1 MANNENR
8 VHVIHYHTTGN
19 TSPNSDNIMMG
30 EIALSL
36 SGGSEA
42 IYTKNNSGETI
53 TIGTNIKKLAKL
65 NTNNT
70 FMGVNTFME
79 VNNFRNDINL
89 YSDNLGVK
97 PFLIKN
103 ESSALN
109 VEFSNRRLLALGS
122 NLLTLYV
129 NTNISGNASITG
141 STSISGNTSITGT
154 CTSTGGFYDTSDK
167 RLKKFDGDID
177 VNLDDIKN
185 IQKFL
190 FHFKND
196 ETKKE
201 HIGVYAQEIQKYY
214 PQLVNKDEN
223 GYLTV
228 DYSKLSVIALKA
240 IDKLDEKNCILEEKI
255 NELEK
260 TINDIKEK
268 IS

>member
-1 MANNENR
+1 MTNTTNR
-8 VHVIHYHTTGN
+8 LHVVHYHTTGN

-42 IYTKNNSGETI
+42 IYTKNNSGQTVI
-53 TIGTNIKKLAKL
+53 IGTNINKLAKL
-65 NTNNT
+65 KTDNI

-79 VNNFRNDINL
+79 VNNFKNDINL
-89 YSDNLGVK
+89 YGSNLSVN

-103 ESSALN
+103 ESSVLN
-109 VEFSNRRLLALGS
+109 VIYFNKRLLALGS
-122 NLLTLYV
+122 SSLSLFV
-129 NTNISGNASITG
+129 NTN
-141 STSISGNTSITGT
+141 ISGNTSITGT
-154 CTSTGGFYDTSDK
+154 CTSTGGFYDTSDE

-214 PQLVNKDEN
+214 PQLVNEDEN

-240 IDKLDEKNCILEEKI
+240 IDKLNEKNCILEEKI
-255 NELEK
+255 NEIEK
-260 TINDIKEK
+260 TLIDIKEK

>member
-1 MANNENR
+1 MANTTNR
-8 VHVIHYHTTGN
+8 LHVVHYHTTGN
-19 TSPNSDNIMMG
+19 TAPKNDDIMMG

-42 IYTKNNSGETI
+42 IYTKNNTGGTV
-53 TIGTNIKKLAKL
+53 TIGTNINNLARLKAL
-65 NTNNT
+65 NTFSGENKFTDN
-70 FMGVNTFME
+70 
-79 VNNFRNDINL
+79 IKL
-89 YSDNLGVK
+89 YDKENIRAI
-97 PFLIKN
+97 PFLIRNK
-103 ESSALN
+103 SSILN
-109 VEFSNRRLLALGS
+109 VKNGNNDKSLIALDPTS
-122 NLLTLYV
+122 LTSYV
-129 NTNISGNASITG
+129 NTDISGD
-141 STSISGNTSITGT
+141 TSITGT

-214 PQLVNKDEN
+214 PQLVNEDEN

-240 IDKLDEKNCILEEKI
+240 IDKLNEKNCILEEKI
-255 NELEK
+255 NEIEK
-260 TINDIKEK
+260 TLIDIKEK